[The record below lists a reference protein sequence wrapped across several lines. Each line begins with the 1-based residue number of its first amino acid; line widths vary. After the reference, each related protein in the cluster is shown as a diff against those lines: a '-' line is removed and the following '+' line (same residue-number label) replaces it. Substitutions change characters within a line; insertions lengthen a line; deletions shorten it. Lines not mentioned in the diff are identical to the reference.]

1 MQNLIKVDCSGF
13 VIKKASYT
21 APLNSAWDDSA
32 ASGNLVASQQTTGK
46 AGTGGSGSGITAD
59 FTTNGTPIIS
69 EIEILANGA
78 GYVPGDVITF
88 SFTAADAIASGSF
101 DVTLTIP
108 ADGAPITYRPAD
120 DIGGSETGVST
131 RYIDAGVCVG
141 LGTISFSNGE
151 PFIDIRTNRVQTATS
166 SQSTQTISYRLLIA
180 GLNPFTVGTDGADIV
195 RAASEISECLKDAW
209 QNPNSLPELNSY
221 LSEGSVANVYLTT
234 DV

>member
-13 VIKKASYT
+13 VIKKASYP
-21 APLNSAWDDSA
+21 APLNSAWDDSL
-32 ASGNLVASQQTTGK
+32 ASGNLTASQQTTGK

-69 EIEILANGA
+69 EIEIVANGS
-78 GYVPGDVITF
+78 GYLPGDVITF

-108 ADGAPITYRPAD
+108 AEGTPITFKPATD
-120 DIGGSETGVST
+120 VGDTGVST

-141 LGTISFSNGE
+141 LGAIQFSLGE

-166 SQSTQTISYRLLIA
+166 SQATQTISYRLLIA
-180 GLNPFTVGTDGADIV
+180 GINPATVGTDGAEIV

-221 LSEGSVANVYLTT
+221 LSKGSVANVYLTV
-234 DV
+234 DI